1 MFNDEDDDTPVA
13 VDPELDTELADA
25 EGGDEDDEADVAAAA
40 RKPKRAAA
48 KKAVVKAAA
57 KANAGKP
64 AKSVK
69 KAAPAKAASK
79 PAKKAAAKAAKAK
92 KPAAKK
98 AAKAPA
104 PPAGLSGVKAG
115 AHTLWVSKDL
125 ARALTSKDR
134 RKLKALLK
142 RAEKRGKSKSSGL
155 APVRRGLFEPPF
167 AEDFGDVADQAL
179 FLGSERRV
187 FVAVDVDLPHD
198 AAVLA
203 ADEHDELRLRLEAA
217 RQVVVGRGD
226 VGDVHVLVA
235 RDRGSADADAHF
247 DARVLG
253 RRADVGT
260 ELQRRPVEHVN
271 THPVELR

>member
-1 MFNDEDDDTPVA
+1 MFNDEDDDATVA

-25 EGGDEDDEADVAAAA
+25 DGGDEDDEADVTVAA

-48 KKAVVKAAA
+48 KKAVAKATVKAKAA
-57 KANAGKP
+57 KP

-79 PAKKAAAKAAKAK
+79 PAKKPAKAAKAT

-142 RAEKRGKSKSSGL
+142 RAEKRGKSKK
-155 APVRRGLFEPPF
+155 
-167 AEDFGDVADQAL
+167 
-179 FLGSERRV
+179 
-187 FVAVDVDLPHD
+187 
-198 AAVLA
+198 
-203 ADEHDELRLRLEAA
+203 
-217 RQVVVGRGD
+217 
-226 VGDVHVLVA
+226 
-235 RDRGSADADAHF
+235 
-247 DARVLG
+247 
-253 RRADVGT
+253 
-260 ELQRRPVEHVN
+260 
-271 THPVELR
+271 